1 MLNERK
7 LKSGEKSKLKKLED
21 KVPMK
26 PFKDQYGDEGESV
39 YYATLTKMA
48 KKTNEGIMD
57 PYERLQAIKEA
68 VEKLSFPE
76 VQKEFEKRYGVNAKN
91 KDNLVEL
98 SRKANAARNPKR
110 AAMAKKILDMAKDN
124 PDAFEDPAS
133 RK

>member
-7 LKSGEKSKLKKLED
+7 LTAGELKKR
-21 KVPMK
+21 
-26 PFKDQYGDEGESV
+26 DEIVKAIKRDRKEENLSDEEV
-39 YYATLTKMA
+39 YAIATAQA
-48 KKTNEGIMD
+48 KKTNEEVMD

-68 VEKLSFPE
+68 VAQLSFPE
-76 VQKEFEKRYGVNAKN
+76 VQKEFEKRYGVNARN

-98 SRKANAARNPKR
+98 ARKANAARNPKR

-124 PDAFEDPAS
+124 PDAFDDPAS

>member
-1 MLNERK
+1 MLDERK
-7 LKSGEKSKLKKLED
+7 LTAGELKKR
-21 KVPMK
+21 
-26 PFKDQYGDEGESV
+26 DEIVKAIKRDRKEENLTDEEV
-39 YYATLTKMA
+39 YAIATAQA

-68 VEKLSFPE
+68 VAELSFPE
-76 VQKEFEKRYGVNAKN
+76 VQKEFEKRYGVNARN

-98 SRKANAARNPKR
+98 ARKANAARNPKR

-124 PDAFEDPAS
+124 PDAFDDPAS